1 LLSGRRSKPQR
12 ERERERERERDLRK
26 NIFFYHFINGFGV
39 GGQDR
44 LK

>member
-1 LLSGRRSKPQR
+1 LLSGRRSKPQ
-12 ERERERERERDLRK
+12 RERERERERDLRK

>member
-12 ERERERERERDLRK
+12 ERERERLEKKYILLSLL
-26 NIFFYHFINGFGV
+26 INGFGV

>member
-1 LLSGRRSKPQR
+1 LLSGRRSKPQ
-12 ERERERERERDLRK
+12 RERERERDLRK